1 MDYNFRMAKPIII
14 CIIPARGG
22 SKGVPLKNIQLLGGK
37 PLLAYSI
44 EQARQCAAIQQVIVT
59 TDHPEVAR
67 VARECGARVIDRPEG
82 ISGDT
87 ATSESALAHV
97 LDHLWENDGL
107 EPDLVVFLQA
117 TSPLRQ
123 PHDLTN
129 ALETFQ
135 RLQVDSLFSACT
147 YHGFIWRREDG
158 RLNSLT
164 YDYQHRQRRQDAL
177 EDFLENGSIY
187 IFKPW
192 VLRRFNNR
200 LGGKTGVYLM
210 DFYDSF
216 QIDTPADLEFMA
228 QIFAWRQSCYGN
240 SSEA

>member
-1 MDYNFRMAKPIII
+1 MAKPNII

-22 SKGVPLKNIQLLGGK
+22 SKGIPLKNIQILGGK
-37 PLLAYSI
+37 PLLAHSI
-44 EQARQCAAIQQVIVT
+44 KHARQCAAIQQVIVT
-59 TDHPEVAR
+59 TDHPEVAM
-67 VARECGARVIDRPEG
+67 VARQYGAQVIDRPEALG
-82 ISGDT
+82 NDT
-87 ATSESALAHV
+87 ATSESALLHA
-97 LDHLWENDGL
+97 LDHLREKEDV

-123 PHDLTN
+123 PHDLTR
-129 ALETFQ
+129 ALESFQ

-158 RLNSLT
+158 RLKSLT
-164 YDYQHRQRRQDAL
+164 YDYQHRQRRQDAI

-192 VLRRFNNR
+192 VLRQFNNR
-200 LGGKTGVYLM
+200 LGGKTGMYLM

-228 QIFAWRQSCYGN
+228 QIFAWRQSCYG
-240 SSEA
+240 SGSEA